1 MLESGGF
8 ATIGDLAAPE
18 RIAPS
23 YMTRVMWMTILAP
36 EIVAAI
42 VEGRA
47 SPGLA
52 ELLARF
58 RRSGKRKWIP
68 YVKGPLRAFG
78 RRSRAVVRPSQ
89 TGR

>member
-52 ELLARF
+52 ELLEPFPAE
-58 RRSGKRKWIP
+58 RKT
-68 YVKGPLRAFG
+68 KMDTLR
-78 RRSRAVVRPSQ
+78 
-89 TGR
+89 